1 MHFNPVL
8 SLFNLFS
15 CDPIIASS
23 KSATAKK
30 MLVFTTINIYTKP
43 CSLGFLNRPAFIFLP
58 SSSASSSVSLLSL
71 RSSFESFN
79 SSSLFHSWSTAR
91 SAIMENLFKD
101 SSYTSGN
108 LIFIS
113 VVYSTYC
120 YISKC
125 YYFRSSKNFA

>member
-1 MHFNPVL
+1 M
-8 SLFNLFS
+8 FNLFS
-15 CDPIIASS
+15 YDQIMASS

-30 MLVFTTINIYTKP
+30 MFVSMTVNIYTKP
-43 CSLGFLNRPAFIFLP
+43 SSLSFLNRLSFIFLP
-58 SSSASSSVSLLSL
+58 SSSASSPVSLLSL
-71 RSSFESFN
+71 RSPLESFN
-79 SSSLFHSWSTAR
+79 SSSLLQSRSTAR
-91 SAIMENLFKD
+91 SATMENLFKD
-101 SSYTSGN
+101 SSSTSGN